1 MQDDMD
7 RLVKERGEGY
17 GKRKNGDKN
26 AFNLKTIVGSA
37 CDTDVAAAPN
47 LLLPLSHFYPP
58 LKCRALS
65 VPSVLAKPGNRLPR
79 KCYKYYR
86 RQTYSS
92 DAWSVIMLQ
101 HLQFPLALVHSLL
114 TILVAQVHPV
124 NRSFRLYRLSLLSVG
139 ASQRLRLGNAEN
151 VTQVSNNVLVN

>member
-1 MQDDMD
+1 MD

-101 HLQFPLALVHSLL
+101 HLQFPPCISTQFVNSSGCSGSSCEQ
-114 TILVAQVHPV
+114 ILQVIQTQSSQCGSKPKAEARECRECHT
-124 NRSFRLYRLSLLSVG
+124 SIQQCVG
-139 ASQRLRLGNAEN
+139 KLISQ
-151 VTQVSNNVLVN
+151 

>member
-1 MQDDMD
+1 MTWTDLLK
-7 RLVKERGEGY
+7 REGRGLGY

-65 VPSVLAKPGNRLPR
+65 VPSVLAKPETDW
-79 KCYKYYR
+79 
-86 RQTYSS
+86 Q
-92 DAWSVIMLQ
+92 
-101 HLQFPLALVHSLL
+101 
-114 TILVAQVHPV
+114 
-124 NRSFRLYRLSLLSVG
+124 
-139 ASQRLRLGNAEN
+139 GNATSITDDRLIA
-151 VTQVSNNVLVN
+151 VTLGLSSCYNIYSFLLH

>member
-1 MQDDMD
+1 MD
-7 RLVKERGEGY
+7 RLVKEREGRGSGY

-65 VPSVLAKPGNRLPR
+65 VPSVLAKPETDCQGNATSITEDRLIAVMLGLSS
-79 KCYKYYR
+79 CYNI
-86 RQTYSS
+86 YS
-92 DAWSVIMLQ
+92 
-101 HLQFPLALVHSLL
+101 FPLH
-114 TILVAQVHPV
+114 
-124 NRSFRLYRLSLLSVG
+124 
-139 ASQRLRLGNAEN
+139 
-151 VTQVSNNVLVN
+151 